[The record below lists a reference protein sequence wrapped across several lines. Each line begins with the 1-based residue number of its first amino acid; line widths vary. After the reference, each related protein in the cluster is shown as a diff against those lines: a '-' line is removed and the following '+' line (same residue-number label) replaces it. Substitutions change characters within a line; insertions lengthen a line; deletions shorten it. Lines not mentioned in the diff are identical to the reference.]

1 MMRIRP
7 TVKIIAK
14 PFTLVPAVDV
24 FFLLL
29 VFFTISSSYTFWPGE
44 KVETAVR
51 LPASQLATMSVADKL
66 IITITSSGDLF
77 FNSKPMASINDLERE
92 LREIV
97 RAGQAAAPGEG
108 DVAASPSRRPLV
120 VLRADRRIAY
130 ERIVQIENLT
140 RGLNLDV
147 YEMLDPSRRAPTP
160 KILDGDE

>member
-1 MMRIRP
+1 MTRIR
-7 TVKIIAK
+7 TNVKIITK
-14 PFTLVPAVDV
+14 PFTLVPMVDV

-29 VFFTISSSYTFWPGE
+29 VFFTISSSVTFWPGE

-77 FNSKPMASINDLERE
+77 FNSKPMANINDLERE

-108 DVAASPSRRPLV
+108 DAAAGRSRRPLV
-120 VLRADRRIAY
+120 VLRADRQIAY
-130 ERIVQIENLT
+130 ERILQIETLT
-140 RGLNLDV
+140 RELNLDV
-147 YEMLDPSRRAPTP
+147 YEMLDPSSRTPTP
-160 KILDGDE
+160 KILDGDD